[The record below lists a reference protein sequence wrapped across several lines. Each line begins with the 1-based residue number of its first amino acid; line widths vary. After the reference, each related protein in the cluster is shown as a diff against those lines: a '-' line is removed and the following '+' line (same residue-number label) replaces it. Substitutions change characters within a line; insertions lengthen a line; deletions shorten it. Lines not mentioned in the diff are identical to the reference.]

1 MIKLEIK
8 IKEDSIQDFE
18 KVLATALN
26 VQLKEKSKRVSKAEQ
41 EALDFYKKKMGFDNN
56 LMVVNKCKNQD
67 NFNEI
72 KGEIIKENN

>member
-8 IKEDSIQDFE
+8 IKEEGKQDFE

-26 VQLKEKSKRVSKAEQ
+26 VELKEKSKRVSKAEQ

-56 LMVVNKCKNQD
+56 LLVVNRCKNQENFEEVKDKLIED
-67 NFNEI
+67 NI
-72 KGEIIKENN
+72 

>member
-26 VQLKEKSKRVSKAEQ
+26 VELKEKSKRVSKAEQ

>member
-8 IKEDSIQDFE
+8 IKEEGKQDFE

-72 KGEIIKENN
+72 KNQVVYN

>member
-26 VQLKEKSKRVSKAEQ
+26 VELKEKSKRVSKAEQ

-72 KGEIIKENN
+72 KNQVVYN

>member
-72 KGEIIKENN
+72 KNQVVYN